1 MFHDEHDKTASSNIA
16 TEKCG
21 LVFIPLVLVPVPI
34 SLIRLALLVGVL
46 FQQFLYG
53 DEAVALFLQL
63 RERLAKAF
71 DGLAAVSAAVVHQD
85 DVAGAGALDALG
97 NNVGAGLLPVGGI
110 NVPADFCRYNA
121 FKIGGNRSVKIAAW
135 ATENSVSS

>member
-1 MFHDEHDKTASSNIA
+1 MYLYHGSLAVVHFLFFFMLIFSNSF
-16 TEKCG
+16 G
-21 LVFIPLVLVPVPI
+21 PLD
-34 SLIRLALLVGVL
+34 RVL

-71 DGLAAVSAAVVHQD
+71 DGLAAVAAAIVHQD

-110 NVPADFCRYNA
+110 NVPADFRRNNA
-121 FKIGGNRSVKIAAW
+121 FKVGGNRSVKIAAW

>member
-1 MFHDEHDKTASSNIA
+1 M
-16 TEKCG
+16 
-21 LVFIPLVLVPVPI
+21 
-34 SLIRLALLVGVL
+34 VGVL

>member
-1 MFHDEHDKTASSNIA
+1 M
-16 TEKCG
+16 
-21 LVFIPLVLVPVPI
+21 
-34 SLIRLALLVGVL
+34 ALLVGVL